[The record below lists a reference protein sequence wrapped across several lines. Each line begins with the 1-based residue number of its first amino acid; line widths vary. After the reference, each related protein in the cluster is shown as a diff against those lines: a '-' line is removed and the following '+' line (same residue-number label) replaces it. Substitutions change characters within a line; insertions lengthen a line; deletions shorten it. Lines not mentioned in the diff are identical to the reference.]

1 MRPLTIL
8 IPLFSCQAFLGCGQ
22 PNITAS
28 KTQSMDPAYKEA
40 IRTDGY
46 QFIDPNGMTIKS
58 RFLLPEGFKR
68 LQYKTVAFGSFLEN
82 LPLYSIDQEVHY
94 YNGKIKRRENIY
106 NSVVKLHIGKRDL
119 HQCADAIMRLR
130 ADYLYGQK
138 RYKDIKFNFLSDG
151 KPRAYTNYAK
161 GDYSYPTY
169 WKYLE
174 YIFAYANT
182 ASLHDEL
189 HQVNTT
195 QEVKIGDTF
204 IQKGSPIGHAV
215 IVVDLAKNNSG
226 KTIVLLAQSYM
237 PAQDIQILNNWND
250 SKLSPWYDIDQNII
264 KTPEWTFYPKNLKTW
279 E

>member
-28 KTQSMDPAYKEA
+28 KTQSMEPAYKEA

>member
-28 KTQSMDPAYKEA
+28 KTQSIDSASKEA
-40 IRTDGY
+40 IRTHGY

-250 SKLSPWYDIDQNII
+250 SKLSPWYDIDQDII

>member
-151 KPRAYTNYAK
+151 KSRAYTNYAK

>member
-28 KTQSMDPAYKEA
+28 KTQSMDSASKEA

-250 SKLSPWYDIDQNII
+250 SKLSPWYDIDQDII

>member
-82 LPLYSIDQEVHY
+82 LPLYSIDQEAHY

>member
-28 KTQSMDPAYKEA
+28 KTQSIDSASKEA

>member
-28 KTQSMDPAYKEA
+28 KTQSIDSASKEA

-250 SKLSPWYDIDQNII
+250 SKLSPWYDIDQDII